1 MLKFQ
6 KNLSANVTDFL
17 FVVLFFGIGFLW
29 LIFTPV
35 GGSADDDFHLP
46 SIWCANGNSETCQFI
61 NGNEVRIPE
70 ALGSTYLESGA
81 TGSPPCYVNWIGP
94 SPSAQCLNTNSEEF
108 VLTNR
113 FNNNNYYPFL
123 FYKVMG
129 KLVSEDIALSVFK
142 IKLLNLSIA
151 TILVLMLLRISNT
164 KVKRSFVL
172 TTMTTLSPI
181 GYILISSTNPTSWTL
196 LGIFFYGTFL
206 INLVECRKLNKMYNY
221 IGIIVSITLALG
233 SRYDSLL
240 FLFIITFAILIFYY
254 KRLSLITKY
263 IFLINSIVA
272 LLLAIVFAS
281 RKFGSF
287 LGLNLNSSNAEQPNA
302 ILNLIVELPAF
313 FATFVGGQ
321 KPIWVQPDGELGRN
335 FGYGVAWLEFNF
347 PSITGLFLT
356 LIIFYLIVTF
366 IRDTPKLK
374 IFSLIFMVLST
385 IFLILI
391 MRAKYSFLDGFYFQT
406 RYLYPLFLVFCF
418 LVFLDYGGLD
428 QKLKNFD
435 LKLTGIFILIGN
447 IFAWQFYVSRYVTGL
462 EYPYTSFKTEIL
474 WWPDIMPLGRIAT
487 FILYASFLTLN
498 IILSIKIIKREL
510 VKK

>member
-6 KNLSANVTDFL
+6 KNLSATFTDFL
-17 FVVLFFGIGFLW
+17 YAVVFFGIGFLW

-61 NGNEVRIPE
+61 SEEKVRIPK
-70 ALGSTYLESGA
+70 ALGSAYLESGA

-94 SPSAQCLNTNSEEF
+94 SPSAQCIKTNSEEF
-108 VLTNR
+108 IFTGR

-129 KLVSEDIALSVFK
+129 KLVSNDINVSVFK

-151 TILVLMLLRISNT
+151 TILLLMLLQVSKTI
-164 KVKRSFVL
+164 VKRSLVL
-172 TTMTTLSPI
+172 TIMTTLSPI
-181 GYILISSTNPTSWTL
+181 GYILINSTNPTSWAL
-196 LGIFFYGTFL
+196 LGIFFYGAFL
-206 INLVECRKLNKMYNY
+206 FNLIECRKLNKFYNY
-221 IGIIVSITLALG
+221 LGIILSITLALG
-233 SRYDSLL
+233 SRYDSLY
-240 FLFIITFAILIFYY
+240 FLTIITFAVLIFYN
-254 KRLSLITKY
+254 KRLSVITKY
-263 IFLINSIVA
+263 IILINLLVA
-272 LLLAIVFAS
+272 LLISILFATS
-281 RKFGSF
+281 KFGTF
-287 LGLNLNSSNAEQPNA
+287 LNLKLNSANADQPNA
-302 ILNLIVELPAF
+302 ILNLIVELPVF
-313 FATFVGGQ
+313 FASFVGGQ

-356 LIIFYLIVTF
+356 LIIFYLIVIF
-366 IRDTPKLK
+366 IRDSSKVK
-374 IFSLIFMVLST
+374 IYSLIFLVMST

-418 LVFLDYGGLD
+418 LVFFDDGSLE
-428 QKLKNFD
+428 QKLKKFD
-435 LKLTGIFILIGN
+435 LKLTGIFIFIGN
-447 IFAWQFYVSRYVTGL
+447 IFAWQFYVSRYVIGL
-462 EYPYTSFKTEIL
+462 EYPYTSFKTKVL
-474 WWPDIMPLGRIAT
+474 WWPDLMPLGRIAT
-487 FILYASFLTLN
+487 FILYAFFLTLN
-498 IILSIKIIKREL
+498 IILSIKIVKREL